1 MRILSSSLRRAANP
15 RPPYPPENRFRRPS
29 DNRPCHHPRRDQRPN
44 STRRVKE
51 TAAMTQPFTH
61 QIRVRWG
68 EVDAQGV
75 VFNAHYLV
83 YADVVGTEYYRHLGV
98 LDANIE
104 DLLQV
109 YVVDAR
115 LSFKSPALND
125 DLLTC
130 TVQPT
135 RIGGSSFELTITI
148 TRDTTVLTEIRM
160 TYVRAIDGQ
169 SARLSDAFRAL
180 IS

>member
-1 MRILSSSLRRAANP
+1 
-15 RPPYPPENRFRRPS
+15 
-29 DNRPCHHPRRDQRPN
+29 
-44 STRRVKE
+44 
-51 TAAMTQPFTH
+51 MTQPFTH

-83 YADVVGTEYYRHLGV
+83 YADVAGTEYYRHLGV
-98 LDANIE
+98 LGANIE

-160 TYVRAIDGQ
+160 TYVRAIDGK